1 MSPHQE
7 NFIDKTPHVVP
18 NFLRNVEQDKTSKFS
33 KEPILLVKIIIK
45 MYLIENKEVTLFV
58 QLNW

>member
-1 MSPHQE
+1 MFNIAVTIWYKRLYKE
-7 NFIDKTPHVVP
+7 VMFYDAKGDV
-18 NFLRNVEQDKTSKFS
+18 LR
-33 KEPILLVKIIIK
+33 LKIIIK

>member
-1 MSPHQE
+1 MPFQAES
-7 NFIDKTPHVVP
+7 
-18 NFLRNVEQDKTSKFS
+18 L
-33 KEPILLVKIIIK
+33 ILGSWKHALEVLFTCNNRIKACKLQAKIIIK

>member
-1 MSPHQE
+1 MKKYIS
-7 NFIDKTPHVVP
+7 NL
-18 NFLRNVEQDKTSKFS
+18 FLSSYFLKSY
-33 KEPILLVKIIIK
+33 LLHCKIIIK